1 MTRRR
6 GGLAHDIKPIIHI
19 DGGLH
24 ASEVANAQ
32 HTIQLGYDLVA
43 REEPEYK
50 AIRENLIVELWFSIN
65 PDGQNMVAELVSAE
79 SWARRTK
86 SARCRI
92 CGRNTW
98 ATTTIATA
106 TCST

>member
-1 MTRRR
+1 M
-6 GGLAHDIKPIIHI
+6 AHDIKPIIHI

-43 REEPEYK
+43 SEEPEYK

-65 PDGQNMVAELVSAE
+65 PDGQNMVAN
-79 SWARRTK
+79 WYRQNRRHASTK
-86 SARCRI
+86 
-92 CGRNTW
+92 
-98 ATTTIATA
+98 
-106 TCST
+106 